1 MIGYVTI
8 GTNDL
13 ERSAA
18 FYDGLL
24 GMLGGQRFM
33 ENERLVAWS
42 AGEGQPGVGVCKPFD
57 GNAATAGNGMMV
69 SLAASDPE
77 QVKAVYA
84 RAIELGGSDEG
95 EPGQRMPQFYG
106 AYFRDPDGNKL
117 CSFCMLPEGTTVD

>member
-1 MIGYVTI
+1 MIGYVLI

-13 ERSAA
+13 ERSAG

-33 ENERLVAWS
+33 ESDRLVAWS
-42 AGEGQPGVGVCKPFD
+42 AGEGSPGIGVCTPFD

-77 QVKAVYA
+77 QVNAVYA

-95 EPGQRMPQFYG
+95 EPGQRMPTFYG

-117 CSFCMLPEGTTVD
+117 CAFCMTPEEASAG

>member
-18 FYDGLL
+18 FYDELL
-24 GMLGGQRFM
+24 GFFGGKRFM
-33 ENERLVAWS
+33 ETERLIAWS
-42 AGEGQPGVGVCKPFD
+42 AGEGQPGIGVCKPFD
-57 GNAATAGNGMMV
+57 GNDACVGNGMMV

-77 QVKAVYA
+77 QVKAVHA
-84 RAIELGGSDEG
+84 RALELGGSDEG

-117 CSFCMLPEGTTVD
+117 CAFCMLPEDATTD